1 LHLGLL
7 ANLAALYESSSRVH
21 LRKQPFSVSSK
32 KVGRVNA
39 PRNVGYVF
47 EDTRVVVEV
56 CSKCEIAK
64 KRVSP
69 VKKVLPATQ
78 GHFDVMVVSAAG
90 LFHLSHTEPGLFPD
104 AIDGCVC
111 C

>member
-1 LHLGLL
+1 MSFRETDLCFVVRYKKSAGLPGLHLGLL

-56 CSKCEIAK
+56 CSKSEIAK

-69 VKKVLPATQ
+69 VL
-78 GHFDVMVVSAAG
+78 
-90 LFHLSHTEPGLFPD
+90 L
-104 AIDGCVC
+104 
-111 C
+111 